1 MQTGEVV
8 RRTAF
13 NLLDRIHGG
22 RLNRLKEVNKREI
35 LEGISQEYEDRRL
48 KAILGFAKNHS
59 EFYRDTRRHKDWKI
73 FR

>member
-8 RRTAF
+8 RRAAF

-48 KAILGFAKNHS
+48 KAILDVMGYEIIYTDKQ
-59 EFYRDTRRHKDWKI
+59 
-73 FR
+73 

>member
-22 RLNRLKEVNKREI
+22 RLNRLKEVNK
-35 LEGISQEYEDRRL
+35 
-48 KAILGFAKNHS
+48 
-59 EFYRDTRRHKDWKI
+59 
-73 FR
+73 

>member
-8 RRTAF
+8 RRAAF

-35 LEGISQEYEDRRL
+35 LRVSARNMKTEG
-48 KAILGFAKNHS
+48 
-59 EFYRDTRRHKDWKI
+59 
-73 FR
+73 